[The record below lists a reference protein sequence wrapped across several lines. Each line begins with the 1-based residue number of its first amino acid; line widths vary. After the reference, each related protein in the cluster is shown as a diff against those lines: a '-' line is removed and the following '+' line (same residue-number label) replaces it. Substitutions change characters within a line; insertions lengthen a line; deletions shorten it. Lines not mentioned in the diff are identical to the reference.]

1 MWERGTKMKLF
12 DEFELPFVP
21 TVIVLAVVGLTLAT
35 LVNELFAA
43 GNPVHAG
50 EDYIW
55 WIFYRLG
62 AIR

>member
-1 MWERGTKMKLF
+1 MINRFFQDWEP
-12 DEFELPFVP
+12 PFVP